1 MRDLYESNAFGWLNT
16 QISEL
21 KEDIRKLDQ
30 KIDTVLK
37 LCYETSMEVKVL
49 TEVKNTLRRDVDKLT
64 SGAEVLVSDQ
74 QERTGMIKTV
84 KTLFTFRNAIIFF
97 VGFVFATA
105 QQTNGSQKKSLEVEQ
120 LDQNKISSN

>member
-1 MRDLYESNAFGWLNT
+1 MRDLYESNAFSWLNT

-64 SGAEVLVSDQ
+64 SGAEILVSDQ
-74 QERTGMIKTV
+74 QERTGMIKTI

-105 QQTNGSQKKSLEVEQ
+105 QQTNGLQKKSLETEQ
-120 LDQNKISSN
+120 LNQNKILGN